1 MTSFSSS
8 LSGELLQCH
17 ICLEVLTDPVT
28 TSCGHN
34 FCNVCIEACW
44 ESGQLYRC
52 PLCKEGFD
60 SKPELKI
67 NVAFQKVVDRYKVHQ
82 QPKKLQHQT
91 KTFPQML
98 CDVCSENKLRAV
110 KSCLHCVTS
119 FCETH
124 LTNHKTA
131 PRLVRHKL
139 IDPVDNLEDYIC
151 EKHDKPLEMFCRDD
165 QTCLCLFC
173 TETEHKTHNA
183 VPIEEESG
191 HKRIQLEKTQ
201 SEIKVMI
208 QDRCNKI
215 KEIKNLT
222 KSNKSTNERNKANKV
237 ELFTDLIHSIE
248 RCQSELLEVMEQKQ
262 TAAETQAEELIK
274 ELEQEITEL
283 KRRNTEL
290 EQLSHTEDHLHLL
303 QVYSS
308 VCSPPEVKSWT
319 NINIKTDLLNT
330 DILDKALTCLKEKVN
345 KELKKIHD
353 ITQPSVVHGI
363 NFNPPTSQPST
374 NGIFEFGSTN
384 RDSAPFHH
392 SLLPKSSSAM
402 EKIDTLRTQKGI
414 LTEISNIKTSNVQTE
429 GKIYFTLGK
438 TDFGTRSMKK
448 AEKINKQVKVSWFG
462 LSLNTIQQL
471 YAVDVIL
478 DPNTAH
484 PKLILSKDG
493 KQVSHGGSWR
503 DVPNNPE
510 RFDSSACV
518 LGKDGFSCGR
528 FYFVVQVGDK
538 TEWDLGMT
546 RESIERKGKV
556 TVCPEKGF
564 WCIWLRNGGEYVAN
578 EYCPVPLS
586 LKDKPQKVGVFV
598 DYEEGLVS
606 FYNVET
612 KALIYS
618 FTGQS
623 FTEKIFPFFSPC
635 NKRGD
640 VNTKPLIIHTA

>member
-17 ICLEVLTDPVT
+17 ICLEVLSDLFT

-44 ESGQLYRC
+44 ESGQLYLC

-67 NVAFQKVVDRYKVHQ
+67 NVAFQKVVDCYKLHQ
-82 QPKKLQHQT
+82 QPKELQHQT
-91 KTFPQML
+91 KMFHQIL

-110 KSCLHCVTS
+110 KSCLQCVTS
-119 FCETH
+119 FCDTH

-131 PRLVRHKL
+131 PRLIRHKL
-139 IDPVDNLEDYIC
+139 IDPVENLEDYIC
-151 EKHDKPLEMFCRDD
+151 KNHDNPLEMFCRDD
-165 QTCLCLFC
+165 QTCLCPFC
-173 TETEHKTHNA
+173 TETKHKTHNT

-201 SEIKVMI
+201 AEIKVMI

-215 KEIKNLT
+215 KEIKNLA
-222 KSNKSTNERNKANKV
+222 KSNKS
-237 ELFTDLIHSIE
+237 
-248 RCQSELLEVMEQKQ
+248 ELLELMEQKQ

-274 ELEQEITEL
+274 ELEQEIAEL
-283 KRRNTEL
+283 KRRDTEL

-319 NINIKTDLLNT
+319 NININTDLLNT

-353 ITQPSVVHGI
+353 ITQPSVVLGI

-374 NGIFEFGSTN
+374 NRIF
-384 RDSAPFHH
+384 APTHH
-392 SLLPKSSSAM
+392 SLVPKSSSAM
-402 EKIDTLRTQKGI
+402 EKIDTLKTQKGI
-414 LTEISNIKTSNVQTE
+414 LTESSNIKTSKVQTE

-438 TDFGTRSMKK
+438 TDCGTHPTKK

-462 LSLNTIQQL
+462 LGLNKIQQL
-471 YAVDVIL
+471 YTVNVSL
-478 DPNTAH
+478 DPNTAY

-510 RFDSSACV
+510 RFDLSACV

-528 FYFVVQVGDK
+528 FYFVVQVSGK
-538 TEWDLGMT
+538 TDWDLGMA
-546 RESIERKGKV
+546 RESIKRKGKI

-564 WCIWLRNGGEYVAN
+564 WCIWLRNGGKYVAN
-578 EYCPVPLS
+578 ESCPVPLS

-623 FTEKIFPFFSPC
+623 FTEKIYPFFSPC

-640 VNTKPLIIHTA
+640 INSKPLIIHTA

>member
-44 ESGQLYRC
+44 ETGQLYRC

-67 NVAFQKVVDRYKVHQ
+67 NVAFQKVVD
-82 QPKKLQHQT
+82 L
-91 KTFPQML
+91 
-98 CDVCSENKLRAV
+98 
-110 KSCLHCVTS
+110 KSCLQCVTS

-131 PRLVRHKL
+131 PRL
-139 IDPVDNLEDYIC
+139 
-151 EKHDKPLEMFCRDD
+151 KHDKPLEMFCRDD

-191 HKRIQLEKTQ
+191 HKRTQ
-201 SEIKVMI
+201 AEIKVMI

-215 KEIKNLT
+215 KEIKNLA

-237 ELFTDLIHSIE
+237 QLFTDLIHFIE

-262 TAAETQAEELIK
+262 TAAETQAEEMIK

-283 KRRNTEL
+283 ERRNTEL

-308 VCSPPEVKSWT
+308 VCSPPDVKSWT
-319 NINIKTDLLNT
+319 NININTDLLNT

-353 ITQPSVVHGI
+353 ISKHY
-363 NFNPPTSQPST
+363 
-374 NGIFEFGSTN
+374 
-384 RDSAPFHH
+384 R
-392 SLLPKSSSAM
+392 M
-402 EKIDTLRTQKGI
+402 
-414 LTEISNIKTSNVQTE
+414 
-429 GKIYFTLGK
+429 
-438 TDFGTRSMKK
+438 
-448 AEKINKQVKVSWFG
+448 
-462 LSLNTIQQL
+462 
-471 YAVDVIL
+471 DVIL

-538 TEWDLGMT
+538 TEWDLGMA
-546 RESIERKGKV
+546 RESIERKGKI

>member
-8 LSGELLQCH
+8 LSDELFHCH
-17 ICLEVLTDPVT
+17 ICLEVLSDPVT
-28 TSCGHN
+28 TPCGHN
-34 FCNVCIEACW
+34 FCNVCVEACW
-44 ESGQLYRC
+44 ESGQLYLC
-52 PLCKEGFD
+52 PLCMEGFE

-67 NVAFQKVVDRYKVHQ
+67 NVAFQKVVGRYKVHQ

-91 KTFPQML
+91 KTFHQIV

-110 KSCLHCVTS
+110 KSCLQCVTS

-151 EKHDKPLEMFCRDD
+151 EKHEKPLEMFCRDD

-173 TETEHKTHNA
+173 TDTEHKTHNT

-191 HKRIQLEKTQ
+191 HKRIHLEKTRA
-201 SEIKVMI
+201 EIKVMI
-208 QDRCNKI
+208 QDRSNKI
-215 KEIKNLT
+215 TEIKNLA
-222 KSNKSTNERNKANKV
+222 KSNK
-237 ELFTDLIHSIE
+237 
-248 RCQSELLEVMEQKQ
+248 SELLEVMEQKQ
-262 TAAETQAEELIK
+262 KAAETQAEELIR
-274 ELEQEITEL
+274 ELEQEMAEL
-283 KRRNTEL
+283 ERRDTEL

-319 NINIKTDLLNT
+319 NININSDLRNT

-345 KELKKIHD
+345 KQLKIIHD

-363 NFNPPTSQPST
+363 NFSPPKSQPSANRTFDNT
-374 NGIFEFGSTN
+374 NT
-384 RDSAPFHH
+384 DSAPSQH
-392 SLLPKSSSAM
+392 SLVLKSSSAM
-402 EKIDTLRTQKGI
+402 EKIDALRAQQGI

-438 TDFGTRSMKK
+438 TDCGTRSSKK
-448 AEKINKQVKVSWFG
+448 AEKIKKQVKVSWFG
-462 LSLNTIQQL
+462 LGLGTIQQL

-518 LGKDGFSCGR
+518 LAKDGFSCGR
-528 FYFVVQVGDK
+528 FYFVIQVGEK
-538 TEWDLGMT
+538 TEWDLGMA
-546 RESIERKGKV
+546 RESIKRKGKI

-578 EYCPVPLS
+578 ESHPIPLS

-612 KALIYS
+612 KTLIYS

-623 FTEKIFPFFSPC
+623 FTEKIYPFLSPC

-640 VNTKPLIIHTA
+640 INLKPLIIHTA